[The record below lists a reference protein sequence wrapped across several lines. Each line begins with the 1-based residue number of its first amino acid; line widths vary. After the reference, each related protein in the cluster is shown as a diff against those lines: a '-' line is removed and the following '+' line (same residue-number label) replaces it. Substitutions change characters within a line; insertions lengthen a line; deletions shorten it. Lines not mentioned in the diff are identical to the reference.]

1 MEALCFEDLAALLSG
16 DKPLPPSRSLVY
28 RLPLSEAQVKLLVP
42 LIQDSSELRQLKL
55 RGCRLSDSSA
65 QELSRALAFIE
76 SLRTLD
82 LRDNDIG
89 EVGKFEF

>member
-1 MEALCFEDLAALLSG
+1 MEALCFEDLAALLRG
-16 DKPLPPSRSLVY
+16 DNLLPPSRSLAY

-55 RGCRLSDSSA
+55 RGCRLSDASA
-65 QELSRALAFIE
+65 EELSRALAFNE

-89 EVGKFEF
+89 QVGKF